1 MSLVVAAVVGDFA
14 LIASSRKQSFVFNII
29 ENIEKIVLHDISDTN
44 LIFSNNYAIARC
56 NDLSPEFFTLVLD
69 GSFASG
75 FDLSFHTFDHLTKTE
90 SKQPLISGEPL
101 FIAVNE
107 LKKNELRNGFNYYIN
122 NMKINNQKEIIHA
135 LKNFYKVCSRLNNSV
150 NAGFHLLLVHK
161 SKSYIFKFIDN

>member
-1 MSLVVAAVVGDFA
+1 MSLIVAAVVGEFA

-29 ENIEKIVLHDISDTN
+29 ENIEEIVLHDISDTN

-56 NDLSPEFFTLVLD
+56 DTLSPEFFTLVLD
-69 GSFASG
+69 GALSSG
-75 FDLSFHTFDHLTKTE
+75 FDLSFHTVNHLTKTE
-90 SKQPLISGEPL
+90 RKQPLISGNPL
-101 FIAVNE
+101 FIAVNQ

>member
-1 MSLVVAAVVGDFA
+1 MSLIVAAVVGDFA
-14 LIASSRKQSFVFNII
+14 LIASSRKQSFVFNTI
-29 ENIEKIVLHDISDTN
+29 ENIEEIVLHDISDTN

-69 GSFASG
+69 DSFSSG
-75 FDLSFHTFDHLTKTE
+75 FDLSFHTYDHLTKTE
-90 SKQPLISGEPL
+90 IKQPLISGEPL

>member
-1 MSLVVAAVVGDFA
+1 MSLIVAAVIGEFA
-14 LIASSRKQSFVFNII
+14 LIASSRKQSCVFNAI
-29 ENIEKIVLHDISDTN
+29 ENRDEIVVHDISHTN

-56 NDLSPEFFTLVLD
+56 DDLSLDFFTLVLD
-69 GSFASG
+69 DSISSG

-150 NAGFHLLLVHK
+150 NAGFHLILVHK
-161 SKSYIFKFIDN
+161 SKPCIFKFIEN